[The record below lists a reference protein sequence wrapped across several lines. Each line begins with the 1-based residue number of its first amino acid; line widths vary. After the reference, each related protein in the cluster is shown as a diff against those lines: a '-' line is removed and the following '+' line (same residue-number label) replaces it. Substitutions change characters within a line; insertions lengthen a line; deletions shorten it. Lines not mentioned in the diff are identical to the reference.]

1 MGATAWEVASEY
13 QSDPRAAILHI
24 VLMSLCKIKGI
35 KQEFQLM
42 FCSKIQFLN
51 TEYQSDPPAAILH
64 VALITFY
71 RIKGIKQETRNA
83 IISDRC

>member
-24 VLMSLCKIKGI
+24 VLISFWKIRN
-35 KQEFQLM
+35 QERNSVEILF
-42 FCSKIQFLN
+42 KKTVLN

-71 RIKGIKQETRNA
+71 RIKGIKQETRNT